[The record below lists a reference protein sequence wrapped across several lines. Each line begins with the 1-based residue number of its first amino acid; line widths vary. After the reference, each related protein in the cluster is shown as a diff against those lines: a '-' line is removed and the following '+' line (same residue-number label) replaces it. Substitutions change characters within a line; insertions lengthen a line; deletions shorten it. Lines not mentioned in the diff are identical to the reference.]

1 MISRGNNSAVIFTHN
16 HNVEKEPK
24 VIENEASL
32 LRNVIVDLIDVD
44 DGPILFAKLVLIRV
58 ILRCRKMAL

>member
-1 MISRGNNSAVIFTHN
+1 MISSGNNSAVIFTHN

-24 VIENEASL
+24 VENEASL